1 MTEAIYLVIGA
12 IIGYIFGAIPF
23 GWVFVRLTKGVDL
36 RQVQS
41 GRTGG
46 TNAMRAA
53 GPVVGGL
60 TAIGDVLKGAAAIW
74 LARALFGGV
83 LSNAWLPWAEIAV
96 GVMTIFGHNWSIFL
110 GWQGGAGTGPN
121 VGWST
126 AVWWPIFPIA
136 IVVVLGTLYLT
147 GMASVASLAMGV
159 MIPLA
164 FTILYLAGV
173 LASPA
178 YIVGAIL
185 TLLIVTWALR
195 PNIRRIMAGEERMV
209 GPAARR
215 RDQADQPREQ
225 KRKGS
230 RKKLK
235 AQRTESI

>member
-1 MTEAIYLVIGA
+1 MTEAIYLLFGA

-23 GWVFVRLTKGVDL
+23 GWIFVRLTKRVDL
-36 RQVQS
+36 RDVQS

-60 TAIGDVLKGAAAIW
+60 TAVGDVLKGAAAIW
-74 LARALFGGV
+74 IARALFGGV
-83 LSNAWLPWAEIAV
+83 LSEAWLPWAEITV
-96 GVMTIFGHNWSIFL
+96 GVMTILGHNWSVFL

-136 IVVVLGTLYLT
+136 MVVVLGGLYFT
-147 GMASVASLAMGV
+147 GMASVASLAMGL
-159 MIPLA
+159 MIPVA
-164 FTILYLAGV
+164 FAVLYLTGV

-178 YIVGAIL
+178 YIVGGIL

-215 RDQADQPREQ
+215 RAKRDRQDNQ
-225 KRKGS
+225 KRKGG
-230 RKKLK
+230 RKLK
-235 AQRTESI
+235 AQRTEGG